1 MRRAGHGG
9 VPLLLLH
16 GFPCTSLIW
25 SRNLE
30 PLAAAGFDVA
40 APDLRGYGDSDLAP
54 DGFYDPAAFSADLTD
69 LLEAFGWA
77 ETVVAGHDLGAVVA
91 IGLANRHPG
100 RIKRLVLFNHPPPAM
115 PEAYRKA
122 GIPDS
127 EPKPAVFDYA
137 ARQGLHADELAAELD
152 TPGRRRRYIAEFY
165 GHRLWCP
172 PNAFT
177 EDDLALLVEPFA
189 DGDRLRASFAD
200 YEVVQGRR
208 PVSAPDLHDRPVRQ
222 PVLVSS
228 APTTSPWPST
238 WCSAARWLTP
248 TSPARIWSPMPATT
262 FNGSSQRWPIR
273 RSAGSAAI
281 CWPSRADD
289 DVREQCP
296 ARTCAALTAVNA
308 RGR

>member
-1 MRRAGHGG
+1 MIAVRAGHRLAVRRAGHGG

-40 APDLRGYGDSDLAP
+40 APDLRGYGDSDFAA

-77 ETVVAGHDLGAVVA
+77 ETVIAGHDLGAVVA
-91 IGLANRHPG
+91 IDLANRHPG

-137 ARQGLHADELAAELD
+137 TRQGLHADELAAELD
-152 TPGRRRRYIAEFY
+152 TADRRRHYIAEFY

-177 EDDLALLVEPFA
+177 QDDLSLLVEPFA

-200 YEVVQGRR
+200 YEVVRGRR

-222 PVLVSS
+222 PVLVLIG
-228 APTTSPWPST
+228 P
-238 WCSAARWLTP
+238 
-248 TSPARIWSPMPATT
+248 
-262 FNGSSQRWPIR
+262 
-273 RSAGSAAI
+273 
-281 CWPSRADD
+281 D
-289 DVREQCP
+289 DVTLAEHMVQRCAVAYPELVGPYLVPDAGHYLQWEQP
-296 ARTCAALTAVNA
+296 AVANQTIRWFCGDLLAQHS
-308 RGR
+308 R